1 MIRDLA
7 LAGKD
12 SRPFSLDEAA
22 GIMSALKNRE
32 VLLGVTGGIAAY
44 KSADLCSK
52 LVQCG
57 AAVSVIMTESAYQ
70 FIGATTFE
78 ALTNRPVHTKAFEVS
93 EHYRGEHIGLAQR
106 AEVVIIAPATAS
118 SIARFANG
126 FADDLLSTTIL
137 ATTAP
142 VYVAPAM
149 NCDMWAKRS
158 VQRNVSQLA
167 DDGMKIIDPEE
178 GWLSCGEIG
187 VGRMAAPQTILN
199 VLENQFAV

>member
-1 MIRDLA
+1 MLLKA
-7 LAGKD
+7 TGT
-12 SRPFSLDEAA
+12 
-22 GIMSALKNRE
+22 MSTLKNRE

-52 LVQCG
+52 LVQSG
-57 AAVSVIMTESAYQ
+57 ALVSVILTESAHQ

-78 ALTNRPVHTKAFEVS
+78 ALTNRPVHTKTFEIR
-93 EHYRGEHIGLAQR
+93 EHFQGEHIGLAQR

-126 FADDLLSTTIL
+126 FADDLLSTTVL

-149 NCDMWAKRS
+149 NCDMWVKSS
-158 VQRNVSQLA
+158 VQRNISQIA
-167 DDGMKIIDPEE
+167 QDGMKIIDPEE
-178 GWLSCGEIG
+178 GWLSCGQIG
-187 VGRMAAPQTILN
+187 AGRMAAPEAIRKA
-199 VLENQFAV
+199 LENQFTV